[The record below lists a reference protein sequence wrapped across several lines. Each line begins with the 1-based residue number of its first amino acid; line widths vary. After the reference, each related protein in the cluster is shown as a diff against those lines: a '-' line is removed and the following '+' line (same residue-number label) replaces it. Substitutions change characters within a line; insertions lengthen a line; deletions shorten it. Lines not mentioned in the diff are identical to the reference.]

1 MRYEIDDD
9 FAIRIYHV
17 GDDVP
22 FLFQPDY
29 PNLDKFDSRDEAEQW
44 ALATIEALNNPNA
57 LNAPSGK
64 GLIGTKQSTLTIP
77 SVK

>member
-1 MRYEIDDD
+1 MRYEIDDN
-9 FAIRIYHV
+9 FAIRIYHT

-57 LNAPSGK
+57 LNAPNGK
-64 GLIGTKQSTLTIP
+64 GLIATKQSTSII
-77 SVK
+77 SGDE